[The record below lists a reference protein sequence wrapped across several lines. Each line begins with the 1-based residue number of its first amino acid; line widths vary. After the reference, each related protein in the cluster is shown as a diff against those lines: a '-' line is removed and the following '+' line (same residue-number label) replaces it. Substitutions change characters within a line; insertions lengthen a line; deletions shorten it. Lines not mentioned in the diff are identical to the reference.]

1 MHLIVS
7 QEHTAIEDSRLG
19 ATRLEVGPRESRAG
33 SRVPRYTSQPCRASH
48 VSGRGCTRPEG
59 SSRRGRPSHAQV
71 EAPCSALAVDTAEER
86 LCPCT
91 SGSTMLR
98 AGDKQLRAA
107 PRSYQPQGAQSSA
120 SGLTAMPSLG
130 RGARGGWTR
139 GLRSDHAQAL
149 ATQPG
154 LPGQG
159 LCSGHAQAQAVQ
171 TGLLD
176 LVVACLSQGLGEGRY
191 GNCLNIKGDS

>member
-1 MHLIVS
+1 MLAPNRLAGTYSH
-7 QEHTAIEDSRLG
+7 QNSRPG

-48 VSGRGCTRPEG
+48 MSGRGCTRPG
-59 SSRRGRPSHAQV
+59 APPGGGPPSHAQV
-71 EAPCSALAVDTAEER
+71 EAPCSVLADDTAEER

-120 SGLTAMPSLG
+120 SGLTAMPPLG
-130 RGARGGWTR
+130 RAARGGWAR
-139 GLRSDHAQAL
+139 GLRSGHAQAY

-154 LPGQG
+154 LP
-159 LCSGHAQAQAVQ
+159 
-171 TGLLD
+171 D
-176 LVVACLSQGLGEGRY
+176 LVVARSSRAGPRRGQRY
-191 GNCLNIKGDS
+191 GDCLHVNGDS

>member
-1 MHLIVS
+1 MLASNRLAGTYSH
-7 QEHTAIEDSRLG
+7 QDSRPG

-48 VSGRGCTRPEG
+48 VSGRGCTRPGG
-59 SSRRGRPSHAQV
+59 SSRRGPPSHIQV

-120 SGLTAMPSLG
+120 SSLTATPPLG
-130 RGARGGWTR
+130 RAARGGWAR
-139 GLRSDHAQAL
+139 GLR
-149 ATQPG
+149 
-154 LPGQG
+154 
-159 LCSGHAQAQAVQ
+159 SGHAQAHATQP
-171 TGLLD
+171 GPLD
-176 LVVACLSQGLGEGRY
+176 LGVARPSRGLGEGRY
-191 GNCLNIKGDS
+191 GNCLHVKGDS

>member
-1 MHLIVS
+1 MLASNSLAGTYSH
-7 QEHTAIEDSRLG
+7 QDSRPG
-19 ATRLEVGPRESRAG
+19 ATRLEVGPRESCAG
-33 SRVPRYTSQPCRASH
+33 SRVPRYTSYSIAVQATCHGGAVHAPGAPP
-48 VSGRGCTRPEG
+48 GGGP
-59 SSRRGRPSHAQV
+59 PSHAQV

-120 SGLTAMPSLG
+120 SSLTATPPLG
-130 RGARGGWTR
+130 RATRGGWAR
-139 GLRSDHAQAL
+139 GPRSGRTQAH

-154 LPGQG
+154 L
-159 LCSGHAQAQAVQ
+159 S
-171 TGLLD
+171 D
-176 LVVACLSQGLGEGRY
+176 LGVARPSRGLGEGRY
-191 GNCLNIKGDS
+191 GNCLHVKGDS